1 MLFQSMDNFQNIEIP
16 FCLMPKVVDERD
28 LLVQRCEHTPT
39 IFPHQD
45 DRQHVRYEEG
55 DDGDPERRKGKMMD
69 FRQ

>member
-1 MLFQSMDNFQNIEIP
+1 MLNA
-16 FCLMPKVVDERD
+16 KVLDKRD
-28 LLVQRCEHTPT
+28 LFVQRCEHTPT
-39 IFPHQD
+39 IFSHQD